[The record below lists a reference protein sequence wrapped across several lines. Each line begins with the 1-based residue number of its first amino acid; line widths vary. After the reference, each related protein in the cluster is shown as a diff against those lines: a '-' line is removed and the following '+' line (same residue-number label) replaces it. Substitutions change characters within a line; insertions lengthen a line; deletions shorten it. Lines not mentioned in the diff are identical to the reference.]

1 MIQVPERVFAQV
13 REDRID
19 PEYSPIVTFA
29 GQEGAEFPVE
39 RYCRDARI
47 TTIYEGTSEIQRVI
61 IAREVLRSFS

>member
-1 MIQVPERVFAQV
+1 MAKLFATEAANRVCYEAMQIFGG
-13 REDRID
+13 
-19 PEYSPIVTFA
+19 YGYTT
-29 GQEGAEFPVE
+29 EFPVE